1 MADQDC
7 SSVQLPELIPT
18 LSVSDTRQT
27 LEWFERLGFR
37 ALYTMPMPDGTIG
50 HAHVTRGG
58 VHVMFGPSCADSRP
72 GSTGMQLY
80 VSLRGEHVD
89 DLHERAR
96 QEGLTITL
104 PPTDQF
110 WGDRI
115 FNVVH
120 PDGYTFIFSEHVRD
134 VSMEEMQEAMK
145 QWAAAGAP
153 A

>member
-1 MADQDC
+1 LADDTYT
-7 SSVQLPELIPT
+7 SEHMPELTPS
-18 LSVSDTRQT
+18 LAVSDPRQT
-27 LEWFERLGFR
+27 IEWFERLGFR
-37 ALYTMPMPDGTIG
+37 TVYTMAMPDGTIG
-50 HAHVTRGG
+50 HAHVARNGA
-58 VHVMFGPSCADSRP
+58 HVMFGPACADSRP

-80 VSLRGEHVD
+80 IALRGERVD
-89 DLHERAR
+89 DLYERAR
-96 QEGLTITL
+96 QEGLNITL

-134 VSMEEMQEAMK
+134 VSTEEMQEALK

>member
-1 MADQDC
+1 LTDQANSC
-7 SSVQLPELIPT
+7 EPMPELIPT
-18 LSVSDTRQT
+18 LSVSDPRQT

-37 ALYTMPMPDGTIG
+37 TLYTMPMPDGTIG
-50 HAHVTRGG
+50 HAHVARGG
-58 VHVMFGPSCADSRP
+58 AQVMFGPSCADSRP

-80 VSLRGEHVD
+80 ISLRGEHVD

-96 QEGLTITL
+96 QEGLTITM

-145 QWAAAGAP
+145 QWATAGAP

>member
-1 MADQDC
+1 
-7 SSVQLPELIPT
+7 
-18 LSVSDTRQT
+18 VSDQTNMSEHMPALVPSLTVSDPRQT

-37 ALYTMPMPDGTIG
+37 TVFAMEMPDGTIG
-50 HAHVTRGG
+50 HCHVDRNGAQ
-58 VHVMFGPSCADSRP
+58 VMFGPACADSRP
-72 GSTGMQLY
+72 GATGVQLY
-80 VSLRGEHVD
+80 ITLRGEHVD

-96 QEGLTITL
+96 QEGLTITM

-120 PDGYTFIFSEHVRD
+120 PDGYTFIFAEHVRD
-134 VSMEEMQEAMK
+134 VSPEEIDAAVK
-145 QWAAAGAP
+145 QWADAAVP

>member
-1 MADQDC
+1 LADQPITYE
-7 SSVQLPELIPT
+7 QMPEVIPS
-18 LSVSDTRQT
+18 LSVSDTRAT

-37 ALYTMPMPDGTIG
+37 TLMTMPMPDGTIG
-50 HAHVTRGG
+50 HAHVYRGG
-58 VHVMFGPSCADSRP
+58 AHVMFGPSCAESRP
-72 GSTGMQLY
+72 GSTGMSLY
-80 VSLRGEHVD
+80 VMLRGERVD
-89 DLHERAR
+89 DLHERAV
-96 QEGLTITL
+96 QEGLNVTL

-110 WGDRI
+110 WGDRM

-134 VSMEEMQEAMK
+134 VSMEEMEEAVK

>member
-1 MADQDC
+1 MADQTY
-7 SSVQLPELIPT
+7 SPEQMPELIPS
-18 LSVSDTRQT
+18 LAVSDTRQT

-37 ALYTMPMPDGTIG
+37 AAFTMAMPDGTIG
-50 HAHVTRGG
+50 HAHVVRNG

-80 VSLRGEHVD
+80 INLRGEHVD
-89 DLHERAR
+89 DLYERAR
-96 QEGLTITL
+96 QEGLTITMT
-104 PPTDQF
+104 PTDQF

-120 PDGYTFIFSEHVRD
+120 PDGYTFIFAEHVRD
-134 VSMEEMQEAMK
+134 ATPEEMQAAME

>member
-1 MADQDC
+1 MD
-7 SSVQLPELIPT
+7 QLPEMIPS
-18 LSVSDTRQT
+18 LAVSDPRQT

-37 ALYTMPMPDGTIG
+37 SLFTMAMPDGTIG
-50 HAHVTRGG
+50 HAHVMRNGA
-58 VHVMFGPSCADSRP
+58 HVMFGPGCAETRP

-80 VSLRGEHVD
+80 VGLRGEHVD
-89 DLHERAR
+89 DLYERAR
-96 QEGLTITL
+96 QEGLTITM

-120 PDGYTFIFSEHVRD
+120 PDGYTFVFSEHVRD
-134 VSMEEMQEAMK
+134 VSNEEMQEAMK
-145 QWAAAGAP
+145 QWADTAVP